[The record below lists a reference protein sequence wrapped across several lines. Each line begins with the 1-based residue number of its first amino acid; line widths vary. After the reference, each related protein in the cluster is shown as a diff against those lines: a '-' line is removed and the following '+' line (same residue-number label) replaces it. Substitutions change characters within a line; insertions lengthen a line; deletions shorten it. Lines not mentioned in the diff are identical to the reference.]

1 MEHKFKNIEQS
12 EYWNE
17 KSGPKWVKLDDS
29 LNERFSIITDELFN
43 RASIKEGDCILD
55 IGCGGGQTSYKAK
68 TLVGSSGYVMGADI
82 SETLLNF
89 ARSKFSKT
97 NNLEFNLCD
106 VQTFK
111 FNPNNFDKV
120 ISRFGVMFFENPV
133 EAFQNIYLSMKSGGK
148 ITFVCWSSFF
158 KNEFFTE
165 GCNIIENY
173 THEKLPKITRDPGP
187 FAFSEKDYINRIL
200 TSSGFKKIIIDEVH
214 TFICT
219 KDTVENDT
227 DILLNIGPRAKL
239 LSNSNLSEEKMFELR
254 NKIREL
260 CEKREDLGIISYKAC
275 LNYVSACK

>member
-29 LNERFSIITDELFN
+29 LNERFSILTDELFN

-68 TLVGSSGYVMGADI
+68 MLVGLSGYVMGADI

-89 ARSKFSKT
+89 TRSKFSKT

-120 ISRFGVMFFENPV
+120 ISRFGVMFFENPE